1 MSLQWQLL
9 IWAAVLAALLLALS
23 LLGSAITPFAT
34 GIALGYLLDPVVRR
48 LERLGLSRLAASV
61 LILGVFI
68 VTLALILVIVAPIL
82 GGQLID
88 FAAKLPGYVMRLQ
101 ALVVEEGSMLI
112 EKYGGPWRKSFG
124 LGESLTVDQIQ
135 KSIGDFVAQGAQVLL
150 NVVRSLASGGFA
162 ILNFFSLLVVTPVVA
177 FYILVDWEKMIAAI
191 NSWLPLDHR
200 DTLRALAAET
210 NAAVAGFLRGQ
221 SLVALF
227 LGVWYGLGLSVI
239 GLDFGFLIGV
249 IGGVLSFVP
258 YVGSLTALV
267 LSLGVGLVQGWPK
280 LNLFF
285 LALGIVGVGQFLERL
300 RHFADVGRKV
310 DRPAPGL
317 VDVRIVRIRRTVR
330 LYRAAGRGA
339 DSGGARRRRPPSPA
353 ALSHEPA
360 LSRPRRGGGP
370 AVTAPA
376 RQLTLDWPHE
386 TSWAREDFLIAPE
399 NAGALRTLE
408 AWPRWPSPVQLLVGP
423 RGSGKSHLGA
433 IWARLAQAGAVSAER
448 LADGA
453 SGGARGRASLADRG
467 RGPYRAR
474 GSGAVPP
481 AQSAQ

>member
-1 MSLQWQLL
+1 VSLQWQLL
-9 IWAAVLAALLLALS
+9 IWAAALAALLLALS

-82 GGQLID
+82 GGQLIE
-88 FAAKLPGYVMRLQ
+88 FAARLPGYVMRLQ

-135 KSIGDFVAQGAQVLL
+135 KSIGDFVGQGAQVLL
-150 NVVRSLASGGFA
+150 HVVRSLASGGFA
-162 ILNFFSLLVVTPVVA
+162 IFNFFSLLVVTPVVA

-191 NSWLPLDHR
+191 DSWLPLDHR
-200 DTLRALAAET
+200 ATLRGLAAET
-210 NAAVAGFLRGQ
+210 NAAIAGFLRGQ

-227 LGVWYGLGLSVI
+227 LGFWYSIGLSVI

-280 LNLFF
+280 LTLFF
-285 LALGIVGVGQFLERL
+285 LALAIVGVGQVLESYVISPTL
-300 RHFADVGRKV
+300 VGKSIGLHPVWLMFALFAFGELFGFT
-310 DRPAPGL
+310 GL
-317 VDVRIVRIRRTVR
+317 LVAVPT
-330 LYRAAGRGA
+330 A
-339 DSGGARRRRPPSPA
+339 A
-353 ALSHEPA
+353 ALGV
-360 LSRPRRGGGP
+360 L
-370 AVTAPA
+370 A
-376 RQLTLDWPHE
+376 RHLLDVYL
-386 TSWAREDFLIAPE
+386 A
-399 NAGALRTLE
+399 
-408 AWPRWPSPVQLLVGP
+408 SPL
-423 RGSGKSHLGA
+423 
-433 IWARLAQAGAVSAER
+433 
-448 LADGA
+448 
-453 SGGARGRASLADRG
+453 
-467 RGPYRAR
+467 YR
-474 GSGAVPP
+474 GSGATEDLP
-481 AQSAQ
+481 